1 MKKNI
6 LKLVI
11 LYILGLVLYTAVL
24 YLTQT
29 IILNGLDLAREEV
42 NIFLDNPII
51 NVILYT
57 LLFAFITFM
66 LYVYD
71 KTSVK
76 ELNAAL
82 IEMKERVK
90 ANEKQI
96 RSNRNDNNY
105 SSNSDIGSV
114 WNCEFNRNKG

>member
-114 WNCEFNRNKG
+114 